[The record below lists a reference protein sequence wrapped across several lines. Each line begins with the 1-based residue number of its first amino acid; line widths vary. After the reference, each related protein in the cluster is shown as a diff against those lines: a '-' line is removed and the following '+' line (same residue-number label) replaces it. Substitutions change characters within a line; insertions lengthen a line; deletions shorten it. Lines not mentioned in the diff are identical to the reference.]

1 MDQFGEC
8 DNATS
13 DAQHP
18 LLYGGT
24 FIHLQYHMFMETCRY
39 EKRFSTR
46 RRWWLQ
52 SVAPQGP
59 RGVFFS
65 ERWQAGS
72 QFSPACRS

>member
-39 EKRFSTR
+39 ES
-46 RRWWLQ
+46 
-52 SVAPQGP
+52 
-59 RGVFFS
+59 
-65 ERWQAGS
+65 GS
-72 QFSPACRS
+72 RHGDDGGCNP